1 MLLKEI
7 LDEPYK
13 SNDFASDKSVPDVP
27 LPKDRLQRIGQG
39 YYSDVYSV
47 KDNPHEVIKHSSA
60 VTGVKAFEKE
70 PDLYSDYDEG
80 FKYYAEAILA
90 DNSAAMNPY
99 FPRIRAYNINNK
111 EHKYVIETLQP
122 INSVIHWVDPEEDS
136 EEFKHQISIVDSL
149 GEQIFS
155 NWEAITHYRHNNT
168 GATKLLSTIIEYIGY
183 VCGGSHY
190 GSIKDANLIQA
201 ISLIRE
207 IKSKNRTLIVDIHKE
222 NLMFRMTRNGVQL
235 VITDPFTA
243 W

>member
-13 SNDFASDKSVPDVP
+13 SNDFTGDKSVPNVP

-39 YYSDVYSV
+39 YFSDVYSI
-47 KDNPHEVIKHSSA
+47 KDNPHEVVKHSSA
-60 VTGVKAFEKE
+60 ATGDKASGRE

-90 DNSAAMNPY
+90 DNSAASNPY

-111 EHKYVIETLQP
+111 EHKYIIETLQP
-122 INSVIHWVDPEEDS
+122 LDSIIHWVDPEEDS

-149 GEQIFS
+149 GKRIFS

-168 GATKLLSTIIEYIGY
+168 GATKLLSTIIECIGY
-183 VCGGSHY
+183 ACNGSY
-190 GSIKDANLIQA
+190 DSSIKDANLIQA
-201 ISLIRE
+201 ISLIRD

-243 W
+243 